1 MGFASALKNSLGA
14 SYGMVES
21 PDFPNCILSSK
32 SNADIEAGNFYIDK
46 GAIEPGKKFER
57 YEFNKSDIAL
67 MRFVGCG
74 GTWVRYYIRF
84 KDGKCC
90 FVTGDVQSPAEKSR
104 HKNDSAAG
112 SVVYS
117 MPLERFFGDII
128 SFR

>member
-1 MGFASALKNSLGA
+1 MGFASALKNSLGG
-14 SYGMVES
+14 SYGIVES
-21 PDFPNCILSSK
+21 PDFPNCMLSSK

-57 YEFNKSDIAL
+57 YEFNKKDIEL
-67 MRFVGCG
+67 MRYLGCG

-84 KDGKCC
+84 RDGKSC
-90 FVTGDVQSPAEKSR
+90 FVTGSVKSPDDMKNNQS
-104 HKNDSAAG
+104 G
-112 SVVYS
+112 VYS